1 MLQNLKFVDDKSST
15 LPKYQRLANC
25 IEHWLKSSRLPKGTK
40 LPCDRELAEH
50 LGTTAVTL
58 SKGLNLLVCKGILE
72 RKIGS
77 GTYVADTENLN
88 SGPRRIGIVCSEI
101 IKFDPGYCNIVLE
114 QFYRFWHERGF
125 QLVSLLG
132 VPQNY
137 EKLIQDYELSG
148 VMCFVPKEEFHDD
161 LLALFRRKIPFVSI
175 GIRFDDLPVSFGTNH
190 EKVASDA
197 ALHLVRL
204 GHRKIAM
211 LYNSQMSSSRLRCRG
226 YSRVM
231 WEHGLPVNPDWVIDV
246 SDDGTFD
253 RLRTLLVPS
262 DRPTAL
268 LADVAQPIPLIYE
281 TVRNLGLRI
290 PEDVSV
296 VGFTDQPYLTYMNP
310 PMTVFSQRIQEFTLL
325 AARQLESLIRNGV
338 PMEIEERFS
347 GGMLIDRASCR
358 KID

>member
-1 MLQNLKFVDDKSST
+1 MLANLKFVDDKGSA
-15 LPKYQRLANC
+15 LPKYQRMANC
-25 IEHWLKSSRLPKGTK
+25 IEQWLGNSRLPKGTK

-50 LGTTAVTL
+50 LGTTTVTL
-58 SKGLNLLVCKGILE
+58 SKGLNLLVCKGLLE
-72 RKIGS
+72 RRIGS
-77 GTYVADTENLN
+77 GTYIADAAVPNRGL
-88 SGPRRIGIVCSEI
+88 RRIGIICSEI
-101 IKFDPGYCNIVLE
+101 IQFDPGYCNIVQE
-114 QFYRFWHERGF
+114 HFYRYWQERGY

-132 VPQNY
+132 MPQNY
-137 EKLIQDYELSG
+137 ERLIQDYELSG

-161 LLALFRRKIPFVSI
+161 LVALYRRKIPFVSI

-197 ALHLVRL
+197 ALHLIGL

-211 LYNSQMSSSRLRCRG
+211 LYNSRTSSSLLRCRG

-231 WEHGLPVNPDWVIDV
+231 WEHGLPVNPDWLVDV
-246 SDDGTFD
+246 SDDRTFD
-253 RLRTLLVPS
+253 RLRMLLEPS

-268 LADVAQPIPLIYE
+268 LADVAQPVPLIYE

-296 VGFTDQPYLTYMNP
+296 MGFTDQPYLAYMNP
-310 PMTVFSQRIQEFTLL
+310 PMTVFTQRIQEFTLL
-325 AARQLESLIRNGV
+325 AARQLENLILHQV
-338 PMEIEERFS
+338 PLETGERFS

-358 KID
+358 KIA